1 MNCRILEGRV
11 FSDETIDLML
21 RDNFVEV
28 RLHTDG
34 DSGGRKDFNLE
45 LQKKLATSRA
55 NPWLVVVDPKDGSK
69 IAETGF
75 MYEEGML
82 EFLEGVVN

>member
-1 MNCRILEGRV
+1 M
-11 FSDETIDLML
+11 FSDETIDLLL
-21 RDNFVEV
+21 RENFVEV

-34 DSGGRKDFNLE
+34 DPGARKDFSLE
-45 LQKKLATSRA
+45 LQKELATSRS

-75 MYEEGML
+75 HYEEGMT
-82 EFLEGVVN
+82 EFLQGFVN